1 MSKISFGS
9 KLHFIFIFNLV
20 KERGERKSLY
30 SDSRKRESSLTSIS
44 AMKKIDLGFNS
55 FI

>member
-20 KERGERKSLY
+20 KERGERREERGNHYILIVE
-30 SDSRKRESSLTSIS
+30 RESHR
-44 AMKKIDLGFNS
+44 
-55 FI
+55 